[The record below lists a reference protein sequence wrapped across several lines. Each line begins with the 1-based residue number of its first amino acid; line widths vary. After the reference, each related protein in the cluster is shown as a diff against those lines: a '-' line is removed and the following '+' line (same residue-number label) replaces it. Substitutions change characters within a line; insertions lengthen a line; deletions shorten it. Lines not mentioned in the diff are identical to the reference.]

1 MGDSSSFSR
10 LELIKFKLRALL
22 DITKSINANP
32 SQEELLSYYEDLLR
46 KELNIGKVLIF
57 KLSEKW
63 ECLLNS
69 GFKKDVHK
77 NIVVEKDLLHHND
90 ISFISSD
97 KPENLQH
104 FDIIIPVIHN
114 NKHIAF
120 VLIGDIDE
128 ESTGVSPIIKHLH
141 FIQTLS
147 NIIIVATE
155 NIRLNQENIRQAAI
169 KRELELAA
177 KLQSMLIPDS
187 SRLPATR
194 YLRASAFYHPHF
206 DVGGDYYDFIK
217 LNRYEYGFC
226 MADVS
231 GKGISAAIIMS
242 NFQANL
248 RALFTSGIKF
258 TSLITTLNER
268 INETTKGERFITM
281 FIGKYNTRTCE
292 LTYINAGHNPPII
305 YDMVNKRLS
314 YLNSNCVGIG
324 MLDEIPFIRQ
334 ETLKIK
340 NKSKLL
346 SYTDGL
352 VEILDENNVE
362 MGTEALEKF
371 IVNKNPVEEN
381 INEMVNNYG
390 ILEGNNSIF
399 DDISILG
406 FEFH

>member
-1 MGDSSSFSR
+1 MSDSSSSSR

-22 DITKSINANP
+22 DITKGINANL
-32 SQEELLSYYEDLLR
+32 SQEDLLYSYENLLR

-57 KLSEKW
+57 KLTNQW

-69 GFKKDVHK
+69 GFDPKADEMIDV
-77 NIVVEKDLLHHND
+77 ESDLLRHND
-90 ISFISSD
+90 ISFVSSD
-97 KPENLQH
+97 KPEKLKQ

-114 NKHIAF
+114 NRHIAF

-155 NIRLNQENIRQAAI
+155 NIRLNQESIRQAAI
-169 KRELELAA
+169 KRELEVAA

-187 SRLPATR
+187 SKLPSNKTI
-194 YLRASAFYHPHF
+194 RASAFYHPHF

-217 LNRYEYGFC
+217 LNNNEYGFC

-248 RALFTSGIKF
+248 RALFTSAIKF
-258 TSLITTLNER
+258 TRLITILNER

-281 FIGKYNTRTCE
+281 FIAKYNLKTHE
-292 LTYINAGHNPPII
+292 LTYINAGHNPPML
-305 YDMVNKRLS
+305 YDMVNKKLT

-324 MLDEIPFIRQ
+324 MLDKIPFIKQ
-334 ETLKIK
+334 ETIKIRK
-340 NKSKLL
+340 KSKLL

-352 VEILDENNVE
+352 IEILDENKIE

-371 IVNKNPVEEN
+371 ILNKDPVEAN
-381 INEMVNNYG
+381 IEEMVKNYG
-390 ILEGNNSIF
+390 ILEGNKSIF
-399 DDISILG
+399 DDISIMG
-406 FEFH
+406 FEFQ

>member
-1 MGDSSSFSR
+1 MGESSSSTR
-10 LELIKFKLRALL
+10 LELVKFKLRALL
-22 DITKSINANP
+22 DITKGINANL
-32 SQEELLSYYEDLLR
+32 SQEDLLCNYETLLR

-57 KLSEKW
+57 KLTDKW

-69 GFKKDVHK
+69 GFDSNAHKIIDV
-77 NIVVEKDLLHHND
+77 ERDLIRHND
-90 ISFISSD
+90 ISFVSSD
-97 KPENLQH
+97 KPEKLKQ

-114 NKHIAF
+114 NRHIAF

-155 NIRLNQENIRQAAI
+155 NIRLNEETIKQAAV

-187 SRLPATR
+187 SKLPCNKTI
-194 YLRASAFYHPHF
+194 RASAFYHPHF
-206 DVGGDYYDFIK
+206 DVGGDYYDFIR
-217 LNRYEYGFC
+217 LNNHEYGFC

-258 TSLITTLNER
+258 TRLITILNER

-281 FIGKYNTRTCE
+281 FIGKYNLKSNE
-292 LTYINAGHNPPII
+292 LTYINAGHNPPML
-305 YDMVNKRLS
+305 YDMVNKKLK

-324 MLDEIPFIRQ
+324 MLDKIPAIKQ
-334 ETLKIK
+334 ETIKIRK
-340 NKSKLL
+340 KSKLL

-352 VEILDENNVE
+352 VEILDENKIE

-371 IVNKNPVEEN
+371 ILNKDPVEAN
-381 INEMVNNYG
+381 IDEMVKNYG
-390 ILEGNNSIF
+390 ILEGNKSIF